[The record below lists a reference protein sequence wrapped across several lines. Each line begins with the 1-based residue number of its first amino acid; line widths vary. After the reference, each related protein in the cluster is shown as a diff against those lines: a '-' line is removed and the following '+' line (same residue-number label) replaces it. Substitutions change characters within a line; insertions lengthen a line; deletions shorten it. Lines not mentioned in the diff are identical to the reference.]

1 MSRMDDEEEV
11 ATSIVTGD
19 GVGTKDV
26 EGRRSEDDESKL
38 EESRRPTG
46 TMLIMLLPPSYDV
59 GAE

>member
-1 MSRMDDEEEV
+1 MSRMDDEEGV
-11 ATSIVTGD
+11 ATGVVARD
-19 GVGTKDV
+19 GVGTKDA

-46 TMLIMLLPPSYDV
+46 TMLIMLLPSLYDV